1 MRTNN
6 RKKQPRKMSGKM
18 KKKLAGL
25 FGLVVLALVCLG
37 IRITY
42 INANDGAQYQQQVLS
57 QSQQKYDSRTLPF
70 KRGDIVDSN
79 GTVLA
84 SSEKV
89 YNLILDC
96 KVVNSSEDYK
106 EPTITALNSV
116 LGVDENTVRTLLED
130 EETQSSQY
138 QILVRDLSIKD
149 KKAFEAYTDTS
160 SEDLSKTE
168 LKEKQNVKGVWFEEK
183 YKRVYPLNALAC
195 DLIGFT
201 YGDNQADWGI
211 EGYYNSVLNGANG
224 RTYGYF
230 NDDST
235 VEQTIIDPEDGY
247 SLQLSMDVSI
257 QQIIEKYANDFITNM
272 SANGAPAA
280 ANIGIIIQDPNN
292 GEILGMYSNGSYDLN
307 NPSDLTGF
315 YAQEQIDAMNDQQKT
330 DALSTI
336 WQNYCISSA
345 YEPGST
351 IKPVTV
357 ASALE
362 DASLDGSETFI
373 CDGAEVVG
381 GVTIKCSETSGHG
394 EETLSDAIK
403 NSCNDALM
411 QISDKMGAGEL
422 IKYEK
427 IFNFGSKTG
436 IDLPGESSG
445 ILHTEESM
453 NATEQA
459 TASFGQGFT
468 CTMVQEI
475 SAISAVVNGGYY
487 YQPHVVQKIMNQD
500 NAVVKDVES
509 TLLKQVISQ
518 ETSDMVRSYMQASM
532 NEGTGH
538 LSKISGY
545 SGGCKT
551 GTAQKIPRGNGKYLV
566 SYVGFWP
573 YENPEAVIYVVVD
586 EPNAKEQAESAYAQ
600 YLAKQIMTEVLPY
613 MNIFPD
619 EEENL
624 YPVTDAEIYRLSDF
638 MLPAYGITA
647 PATEEETPVDGDGV
661 EDMNVPE
668 PTETEEDTVENNT
681 LESDGITNDEAQ
693 WEQ

>member
-1 MRTNN
+1 
-6 RKKQPRKMSGKM
+6 M

-106 EPTITALNSV
+106 EPTIAALNSV

-345 YEPGST
+345 YEY
-351 IKPVTV
+351 K
-357 ASALE
+357 
-362 DASLDGSETFI
+362 
-373 CDGAEVVG
+373 
-381 GVTIKCSETSGHG
+381 K
-394 EETLSDAIK
+394 
-403 NSCNDALM
+403 
-411 QISDKMGAGEL
+411 
-422 IKYEK
+422 
-427 IFNFGSKTG
+427 
-436 IDLPGESSG
+436 
-445 ILHTEESM
+445 
-453 NATEQA
+453 
-459 TASFGQGFT
+459 
-468 CTMVQEI
+468 
-475 SAISAVVNGGYY
+475 
-487 YQPHVVQKIMNQD
+487 
-500 NAVVKDVES
+500 
-509 TLLKQVISQ
+509 
-518 ETSDMVRSYMQASM
+518 
-532 NEGTGH
+532 
-538 LSKISGY
+538 
-545 SGGCKT
+545 
-551 GTAQKIPRGNGKYLV
+551 
-566 SYVGFWP
+566 
-573 YENPEAVIYVVVD
+573 
-586 EPNAKEQAESAYAQ
+586 
-600 YLAKQIMTEVLPY
+600 
-613 MNIFPD
+613 
-619 EEENL
+619 L
-624 YPVTDAEIYRLSDF
+624 YF
-638 MLPAYGITA
+638 F
-647 PATEEETPVDGDGV
+647 
-661 EDMNVPE
+661 
-668 PTETEEDTVENNT
+668 
-681 LESDGITNDEAQ
+681 
-693 WEQ
+693 